1 MSEKVIEELFR
12 NMDEMVGR
20 LRKKM
25 SEKSALFI
33 MSDHGFK
40 SFKRG
45 VNLNSWLHKNGFL
58 FLKNGKSESEEWF
71 KDVDW
76 ERTKAYALGLG
87 GLYVNQKGREAKG
100 LVGAGD
106 ETRALKGELL
116 KKLTGLKDEEKGAVA
131 ITRVYDRDEIY
142 HGPYKENAP
151 DLIIGYN
158 AGYRASWEG
167 VTGKITPIV
176 FEDNTKAW
184 SGDHCIDPTWV
195 PGVLF
200 CSRKIDAKN
209 PSIMD
214 IAPTVLE
221 LFGLRPPGHMDGRSL
236 LTKPGTSPEAEGMK
250 S

>member
-1 MSEKVIEELFR
+1 
-12 NMDEMVGR
+12 
-20 LRKKM
+20 
-25 SEKSALFI
+25 
-33 MSDHGFK
+33 
-40 SFKRG
+40 
-45 VNLNSWLHKNGFL
+45 
-58 FLKNGKSESEEWF
+58 
-71 KDVDW
+71 
-76 ERTKAYALGLG
+76 LG
-87 GLYVNQKGREAKG
+87 GLYVNEKGREAKG

-106 ETRALKGELL
+106 ETRALKAELL
-116 KKLTGLKDEEKGAVA
+116 KKLTGLKDEEKGVVAVS
-131 ITRVYDRDEIY
+131 RVYDRDEIY

-167 VTGKITPIV
+167 VTGKITPAV

-184 SGDHCIDPTWV
+184 SGDHCIDPAWV

-221 LFGLRPPGHMDGRSL
+221 LFGLEPPAHMDGRSL
-236 LTKPGTSPEAEGMK
+236 LTKPEISSTAKGKNE
-250 S
+250 